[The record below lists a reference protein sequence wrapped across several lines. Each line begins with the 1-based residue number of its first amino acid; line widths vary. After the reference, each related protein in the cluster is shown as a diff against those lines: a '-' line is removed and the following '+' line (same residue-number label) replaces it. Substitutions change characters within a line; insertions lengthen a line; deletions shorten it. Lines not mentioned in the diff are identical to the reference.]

1 MHCASNV
8 HHRQFTAIS
17 YRWQPISLALAR
29 PVEAVRQPP
38 AVERVDV
45 RLQVLAMP
53 LVCGE
58 VARAATFQGLVLAG
72 QRVESGSKFQESW
85 ISVFGHGGA

>member
-1 MHCASNV
+1 MLAWRRGDSQSS
-8 HHRQFTAIS
+8 RLGLDLLG
-17 YRWQPISLALAR
+17 SLGLAR
-29 PVEAVRQPP
+29 PVETVRQPP
-38 AVERVDV
+38 PVERVDL

-72 QRVESGSKFQESW
+72 QRAESGSKFQESW